1 MHCSWLAAILLWKG
15 HRPWSRRRGQCHLL
29 YNMASETQSPV
40 PSSCSG
46 KQGDIGVRVG
56 GEGWNLTEGEI
67 WAREEGGVTFLKG
80 ALP

>member
-1 MHCSWLAAILLWKG
+1 
-15 HRPWSRRRGQCHLL
+15 
-29 YNMASETQSPV
+29 MASETQSPV

-46 KQGDIGVRVG
+46 KQGDIGVGVG

-67 WAREEGGVTFLKG
+67 WAREGGGVTFLKG